1 MGKVIGRWLLT
12 AVPVVLVVSILTFVL
27 TSFVP
32 GDPARTI
39 LGMSATPDQVAQL
52 RSQLGLD
59 QPLPVRYWNWLWG
72 VLHGD
77 LGTSLTTGGSV
88 ASEISGRAG
97 VTLSLLIIGVLVV
110 AVVGITLGIISAV
123 KGGALGRF
131 VDVVSL
137 LGLAVPG
144 FWLGLV
150 LVAVLSVW
158 LGLFPATG
166 YVGPT
171 VSVSAWISSL
181 ALPVLTLALT
191 GTAGL
196 AKQTRSSVLEE
207 LSKDYVRML
216 RARGVS
222 ERRILLVHVL
232 RNAGAPIVTLVGLM
246 FIGLVGGAVLLEMV
260 FVLPGLGSL
269 TVNATQANDIPVIL
283 GVTLLLSLVVVTVNL
298 LVEIAYAVLNPKV
311 RTS

>member
-12 AVPVVLVVSILTFVL
+12 AIPVVLVVSILTFVL

-39 LGMSATPDQVAQL
+39 LGMNASPDQIAQL
-52 RSQLGLD
+52 RNQLGLD
-59 QPLPVRYWNWLWG
+59 RPLPVRYWDWLWG

-88 ASEISGRAG
+88 ASEIAGRAG
-97 VTLSLLIIGVLVV
+97 VTLSLLIIGVIVV
-110 AVVGITLGIISAV
+110 AVVGVTLGVISAV
-123 KGGALGRF
+123 KGGLLGRI
-131 VDVVSL
+131 VDVLSL

-166 YVGPT
+166 YVSPT
-171 VSVSAWISSL
+171 VSMSAWISSL
-181 ALPVLTLALT
+181 ALPILTLALT

-269 TVNATQANDIPVIL
+269 TVNATRSNDIPVIL

-298 LVEIAYAVLNPKV
+298 LVEIIYAVLNPKV